1 MAVSEGDLT
10 FVLDQLARLGQLRSR
25 RMFGGVGLY
34 CGECFFALI
43 DDGILY
49 LKVDDTTRARYTR
62 RRLKPFAPSGM
73 PSMSYYPVP
82 PSILEDADALV
93 VWAREAVGVA
103 ARAAK
108 AKPAKRRSAR

>member
-1 MAVSEGDLT
+1 
-10 FVLDQLARLGQLRSR
+10 
-25 RMFGGVGLY
+25 
-34 CGECFFALI
+34 
-43 DDGILY
+43 
-49 LKVDDTTRARYTR
+49 
-62 RRLKPFAPSGM
+62 
-73 PSMSYYPVP
+73 MSYYPVP